1 MVADNKEA
9 SVPANNAFKPNSES
23 SFLLDGA
30 RDPIPPI

>member
-1 MVADNKEA
+1 MVADNNDA

-23 SFLLDGA
+23 SFRFDGA